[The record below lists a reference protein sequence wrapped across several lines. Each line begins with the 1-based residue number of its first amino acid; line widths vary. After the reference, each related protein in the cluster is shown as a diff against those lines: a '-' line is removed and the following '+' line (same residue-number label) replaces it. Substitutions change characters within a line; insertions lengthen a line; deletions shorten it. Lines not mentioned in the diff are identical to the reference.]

1 MMVSASVNFEI
12 KPDRIADFRKAMLV
26 QARNSLDKE
35 SGCRQFDVCFDPK
48 DDKNVFLYE
57 VYDDKAAWDAHLASD
72 HFKSFF
78 ATVSDWLASKEI
90 RTWERV
96 DLK

>member
-26 QARNSLDKE
+26 QARNSLEKE

-48 DDKNVFLYE
+48 DDKKVFLYE

-78 ATVSDWLASKEI
+78 ATEADWLASKEI